1 MKIKSVF
8 FLLIILLI
16 SSALLNAQEL
26 TAVVKDSIS
35 QKVIP
40 FASIYVNS
48 GSGVVS
54 NEEGHFRL
62 QYDASKEKDSLFI
75 SCMGYKTLNIPFSKV
90 KDTVFYL
97 SPKTIELNSIILSNN
112 QLDVKEILKE
122 IQKDIPE
129 KYELGLTKKK
139 LFFRETGSQEFKILE
154 VKIKKTSIT
163 EFNQTF
169 WDSTLVKIPR
179 KNSWYFELI
188 GNLNGDYNKKNQKL
202 ELLRALE
209 LEDKEKTAIFENIE
223 KLFDTIL
230 KQNVKSNSFFK
241 VRSGIIGGKV
251 EADEINN
258 TSEDTLTS
266 KQKIQKEKDD
276 FLKWRK
282 RVLSNSIISLFDEE
296 KLDLTILKK
305 ASKYKF
311 TQTDFTYLGDTPV
324 YIINFY
330 PDGNADFKGKI
341 YVDADKL
348 ALIRIE
354 YKNIQPI
361 RDFSMFGVSFKE
373 DLREVIVQ
381 FKKTA
386 SEKYSLEYFDF
397 NTSFEGGFD
406 RPLVITEK
414 NKIVKGRN
422 KQNQLKMDLNVVNRN
437 NQRYQLVIFETIPL
451 DIHVFED
458 FQEKAKILPV
468 NRITYDPNF
477 CEGYMIIEPNAAIK
491 EFRVD

>member
-139 LFFRETGSQEFKILE
+139 LFFRETGSQEFKILD

-251 EADEINN
+251 EADEIND

-311 TQTDFTYLGDTPV
+311 TQKDFTYLGDTPV

-477 CEGYMIIEPNAAIK
+477 WEGYMIIEPNAAIK

>member
-26 TAVVKDSIS
+26 TAVLKDSIS
-35 QKVIP
+35 HKVIP
-40 FASIYVNS
+40 FASIYFNS

-139 LFFRETGSQEFKILE
+139 LFFRETGAQEFKILD

-163 EFNQTF
+163 EFNQSF
-169 WDSTLVKIPR
+169 WDSTLLKIPR

-202 ELLRALE
+202 ELLKALE

-251 EADEINN
+251 EADEIND
-258 TSEDTLTS
+258 TTEDTLTS

-437 NQRYQLVIFETIPL
+437 NQRYQLVIFETTPL
-451 DIHVFED
+451 DIDVFED

-477 CEGYMIIEPNAAIK
+477 WEGYMIIEPNASIK
-491 EFRVD
+491 EYRVD

>member
-112 QLDVKEILKE
+112 QLDIKEILKE

-139 LFFRETGSQEFKILE
+139 LFFRETGSQEFKILD

-251 EADEINN
+251 EADEIND

-437 NQRYQLVIFETIPL
+437 NQRYQLVIFETTPL
-451 DIHVFED
+451 NTRVFED

-468 NRITYDPNF
+468 NRITYDPDF
-477 CEGYMIIEPNAAIK
+477 WEGYMIIEPNASIK

>member
-112 QLDVKEILKE
+112 QLDIKEILKE

-139 LFFRETGSQEFKILE
+139 LFFRETGSQEFKILD

-251 EADEINN
+251 EADEIND

-266 KQKIQKEKDD
+266 KQIIQKEKDD

-311 TQTDFTYLGDTPV
+311 TQKDFTYLGDTPV

-477 CEGYMIIEPNAAIK
+477 WEGYMIIQPNAAIK

>member
-251 EADEINN
+251 EADEIND

-305 ASKYKF
+305 ASKYKL

-477 CEGYMIIEPNAAIK
+477 WEGYMIIEPNAAIK

>member
-62 QYDASKEKDSLFI
+62 QYDASEEKDSLFI

-139 LFFRETGSQEFKILE
+139 LFFRETGSQEFKILD

-251 EADEINN
+251 EADEIND

-468 NRITYDPNF
+468 NRITYDPDF
-477 CEGYMIIEPNAAIK
+477 WEGYMIIEPNASIK

>member
-1 MKIKSVF
+1 MKRLYFIRHGQTEW
-8 FLLIILLI
+8 
-16 SSALLNAQEL
+16 NAIMRMQG
-26 TAVVKDSIS
+26 
-35 QKVIP
+35 QW
-40 FASIYVNS
+40 NS
-48 GSGVVS
+48 
-54 NEEGHFRL
+54 
-62 QYDASKEKDSLFI
+62 D
-75 SCMGYKTLNIPFSKV
+75 
-90 KDTVFYL
+90 L
-97 SPKTIELNSIILSNN
+97 S
-112 QLDVKEILKE
+112 
-122 IQKDIPE
+122 
-129 KYELGLTKKK
+129 ELGRAQADVNGQFLK
-139 LFFRETGSQEFKILE
+139 SQ
-154 VKIKKTSIT
+154 
-163 EFNQTF
+163 
-169 WDSTLVKIPR
+169 
-179 KNSWYFELI
+179 
-188 GNLNGDYNKKNQKL
+188 
-202 ELLRALE
+202 
-209 LEDKEKTAIFENIE
+209 NIE

-251 EADEINN
+251 EADEIND

-437 NQRYQLVIFETIPL
+437 NQRYQLVIFETTPL
-451 DIHVFED
+451 DIRVFED

-468 NRITYDPNF
+468 NRITYDPDF
-477 CEGYMIIEPNAAIK
+477 WEGYMIIEPNAAIK
-491 EFRVD
+491 EFRVK

>member
-202 ELLRALE
+202 ELLKALE

-251 EADEINN
+251 EADEIND

-477 CEGYMIIEPNAAIK
+477 WEGYMIIEPNAAIK

>member
-62 QYDASKEKDSLFI
+62 QYDASEEKDSLFI

-139 LFFRETGSQEFKILE
+139 LFFRETGSQEFKILD

-251 EADEINN
+251 EADEIND

-437 NQRYQLVIFETIPL
+437 NQRYQLVIFETTPL
-451 DIHVFED
+451 NTRVFED

-468 NRITYDPNF
+468 NRITYDPDF
-477 CEGYMIIEPNAAIK
+477 WEGYMIIEPNASIK

>member
-129 KYELGLTKKK
+129 KYELGLSKKK
-139 LFFRETGSQEFKILE
+139 LFFRETGSQEFKTLD

-251 EADEINN
+251 EADEIND

-468 NRITYDPNF
+468 NRITYDPDF
-477 CEGYMIIEPNAAIK
+477 WEGYMIIEPNASIK
-491 EFRVD
+491 KFRVD

>member
-62 QYDASKEKDSLFI
+62 QYDASEEKDSLFI

-97 SPKTIELNSIILSNN
+97 SPKNIELNSIILSNN

-139 LFFRETGSQEFKILE
+139 LFFRETGSQEFKILD

-251 EADEINN
+251 EADEIND

-468 NRITYDPNF
+468 NRITYDPDF
-477 CEGYMIIEPNAAIK
+477 WEGYMIIEPNASIK

>member
-139 LFFRETGSQEFKILE
+139 LFFRETGSQEFKILD

-251 EADEINN
+251 EADEIND

-437 NQRYQLVIFETIPL
+437 NQRYQLVIFETTPL
-451 DIHVFED
+451 NTRVFED

-468 NRITYDPNF
+468 NRITYDPDF
-477 CEGYMIIEPNAAIK
+477 WEGYMIIEPNASIK

>member
-251 EADEINN
+251 EADEIND

-305 ASKYKF
+305 VSKYKF

-477 CEGYMIIEPNAAIK
+477 WEGYMIIEPNAAIK

>member
-139 LFFRETGSQEFKILE
+139 LFFRETGSQEFKILD

-251 EADEINN
+251 EADEIND

-477 CEGYMIIEPNAAIK
+477 WEGYMIIEPNAAIK

>member
-26 TAVVKDSIS
+26 TAVVKDSMS

-251 EADEINN
+251 EADEIND

-477 CEGYMIIEPNAAIK
+477 WEGYMIIEPNAAIK

>member
-62 QYDASKEKDSLFI
+62 QYDASEEKDSLFI

-139 LFFRETGSQEFKILE
+139 LFFRETGSQEFKILD

-169 WDSTLVKIPR
+169 WDSTLLKIPR

-202 ELLRALE
+202 ELLKALE

-251 EADEINN
+251 EADEIND

-330 PDGNADFKGKI
+330 PDGNADFIGKI
-341 YVDADKL
+341 YVDADRL

-468 NRITYDPNF
+468 NRITYDPDF
-477 CEGYMIIEPNAAIK
+477 WEGYMIIEPNASIK
-491 EFRVD
+491 KFRVD

>member
-75 SCMGYKTLNIPFSKV
+75 SCMGYKTLNIPFSKF

-251 EADEINN
+251 EADEIND

-348 ALIRIE
+348 AMIRIE

-414 NKIVKGRN
+414 NKIVRGRN
-422 KQNQLKMDLNVVNRN
+422 KQNQLKMDLNIVNRN

-468 NRITYDPNF
+468 NRITYDPSF
-477 CEGYMIIEPNAAIK
+477 WEGYMIIEPNAAIK

>member
-251 EADEINN
+251 EADEIND

-477 CEGYMIIEPNAAIK
+477 WEGYMIIEHNAAIK

>member
-62 QYDASKEKDSLFI
+62 QYDASEEKDSLFI
-75 SCMGYKTLNIPFSKV
+75 SCMGYKTLNIAFSKV

-112 QLDVKEILKE
+112 QLDIKEILKE

-139 LFFRETGSQEFKILE
+139 LFFRETGSQEFKILD

-251 EADEINN
+251 EADEIND

-266 KQKIQKEKDD
+266 KQKIQKEKDE

-437 NQRYQLVIFETIPL
+437 NQRYQLVIFETTPL
-451 DIHVFED
+451 NTRVFED

-468 NRITYDPNF
+468 NRITYDPDF
-477 CEGYMIIEPNAAIK
+477 WEGYMIIEPNASIK

>member
-251 EADEINN
+251 EADEIND

-397 NTSFEGGFD
+397 NTSFDGGFD

-477 CEGYMIIEPNAAIK
+477 WEGYMIIEPNAAIK

>member
-202 ELLRALE
+202 ELLKALE

-251 EADEINN
+251 EADEIND

-477 CEGYMIIEPNAAIK
+477 WEGYTIIEPNAAIK

>member
-251 EADEINN
+251 EADEIND

-397 NTSFEGGFD
+397 KTSFEGGFD

-422 KQNQLKMDLNVVNRN
+422 KQNQLKMDLNIVNRN

-477 CEGYMIIEPNAAIK
+477 WEGYMIIEPNASIK

>member
-112 QLDVKEILKE
+112 QLDIKEILKE

-139 LFFRETGSQEFKILE
+139 LFFRETGSQEFKILD

-251 EADEINN
+251 EADEIND

-477 CEGYMIIEPNAAIK
+477 WEGYMIIEPNASIK

>member
-75 SCMGYKTLNIPFSKV
+75 SCMGYKTLNIAFSKV

-112 QLDVKEILKE
+112 QLDIKEILKE

-139 LFFRETGSQEFKILE
+139 LFFRETGSQEFKILD

-251 EADEINN
+251 EADEIND

-266 KQKIQKEKDD
+266 KQKIQKEKDE

-437 NQRYQLVIFETIPL
+437 NQRYQLVIFETTPL
-451 DIHVFED
+451 NTRVFED

-468 NRITYDPNF
+468 NRITYDPDF
-477 CEGYMIIEPNAAIK
+477 WEGYMIIEPNASIK

>member
-251 EADEINN
+251 EADEIND

-477 CEGYMIIEPNAAIK
+477 WEGYMIIEPNAAIK